1 MNQKIPN
8 KKNKHSNNKFFKTK
22 EFENIFEIYTLCR
35 RLPTS
40 VFLGF
45 PCGSTGKESAC
56 NVGDLGS
63 TPRLGRSPREGKGYP
78 FQCSGLENSMDYIVL
93 GVTKSWTQLSN
104 FHFTSL
110 QKTDKKLKYKKK
122 GGRIFTHIL
131 VNMQNIIDI
140 KKILKATRL
149 KLLITYKETSSQLE
163 SQYSFSD
170 NELQCQQTII
180 SSPKLGGK

>member
-1 MNQKIPN
+1 MSQKIPN

-35 RLPTS
+35 RLPTP

-63 TPRLGRSPREGKGYP
+63 IPRLGRSPGKGKGYP
-78 FQCSGLENSMDYIVL
+78 FQYSGLENSMDCIVL
-93 GVTKSWTQLSN
+93 GVTNSWTRLSD
-104 FHFTSL
+104 FHFTSEDRDEVKI
-110 QKTDKKLKYKKK
+110 QKKK
-122 GGRIFTHIL
+122 KWRISTHIL

-149 KLLITYKETSSQLE
+149 KLLITYKETSNQLE
-163 SQYSFSD
+163 SQYSFSG